1 MCRCV
6 NKRVKVIMSFM
17 LDIEIIILKFINF
30 MKFLI
35 LLIFLEFN
43 CDEFKVEKVFKF
55 LMNVNF
61 LLKEVY
67 IDFYKKNFK
76 IFGQKIKYNIL

>member
-17 LDIEIIILKFINF
+17 LDIEIIILKFIDF

-67 IDFYKKNFK
+67 IDFYNKNFK

>member
-1 MCRCV
+1 
-6 NKRVKVIMSFM
+6 M
-17 LDIEIIILKFINF
+17 LDIEIFILKFIDF

-35 LLIFLEFN
+35 LLIFFEFN

-55 LMNVNF
+55 LMNVDF

>member
-17 LDIEIIILKFINF
+17 LDIEIIILKFIDF

-76 IFGQKIKYNIL
+76 IFGQKIKYKIL

>member
-1 MCRCV
+1 
-6 NKRVKVIMSFM
+6 M
-17 LDIEIIILKFINF
+17 LDIEIIILKLIDF

>member
-17 LDIEIIILKFINF
+17 LDIEIIILKFIDF

-55 LMNVNF
+55 SMNVNF

>member
-17 LDIEIIILKFINF
+17 LDIEIIILKFIDF

-76 IFGQKIKYNIL
+76 IFGQKIKYYIL

>member
-1 MCRCV
+1 
-6 NKRVKVIMSFM
+6 M
-17 LDIEIIILKFINF
+17 LDIEIIILKFIDF

-43 CDEFKVEKVFKF
+43 CDDFKVEKVFKF

>member
-17 LDIEIIILKFINF
+17 LDIEIIILKFIDF

-76 IFGQKIKYNIL
+76 IFG

>member
-1 MCRCV
+1 
-6 NKRVKVIMSFM
+6 MSFL
-17 LDIEIIILKFINF
+17 LDIEIIILKFIDF

>member
-6 NKRVKVIMSFM
+6 NKRIKVIMSFL
-17 LDIEIIILKFINF
+17 LDIEIIILKFIDF

>member
-17 LDIEIIILKFINF
+17 LDIEIIILKFIDF

>member
-17 LDIEIIILKFINF
+17 LDIEIFILKFIDF

>member
-1 MCRCV
+1 
-6 NKRVKVIMSFM
+6 M
-17 LDIEIIILKFINF
+17 LDIEIIILKFIDF

-43 CDEFKVEKVFKF
+43 CDEFKFEKVFKF

>member
-17 LDIEIIILKFINF
+17 LDIEIIILKFIDF

-43 CDEFKVEKVFKF
+43 CDDFKVEKVFKF

>member
-1 MCRCV
+1 
-6 NKRVKVIMSFM
+6 MSFM
-17 LDIEIIILKFINF
+17 LDIEIIILKFIDF

>member
-6 NKRVKVIMSFM
+6 YKRVKVIMSFM
-17 LDIEIIILKFINF
+17 LDIEIIILKFIDF

>member
-17 LDIEIIILKFINF
+17 LDIEIIILKFIGF

>member
-17 LDIEIIILKFINF
+17 LDIEIIILKFIDF

-61 LLKEVY
+61 LLKEVC

>member
-17 LDIEIIILKFINF
+17 LDIEIIILKFIDF

-67 IDFYKKNFK
+67 IDFYKKNFN

>member
-1 MCRCV
+1 
-6 NKRVKVIMSFM
+6 M
-17 LDIEIIILKFINF
+17 LDIEIIILKFIDF

-76 IFGQKIKYNIL
+76 IFGQKIKYNILQNKNFG

>member
-1 MCRCV
+1 
-6 NKRVKVIMSFM
+6 M
-17 LDIEIIILKFINF
+17 LDIEIIILKFIFF

>member
-1 MCRCV
+1 
-6 NKRVKVIMSFM
+6 MSFI
-17 LDIEIIILKFINF
+17 LDIEIIILKFIDF

>member
-6 NKRVKVIMSFM
+6 NKRIKVIMSFM
-17 LDIEIIILKFINF
+17 LDIEIIILKFIDF

>member
-1 MCRCV
+1 
-6 NKRVKVIMSFM
+6 M
-17 LDIEIIILKFINF
+17 LDIEIIILKFIDF

-43 CDEFKVEKVFKF
+43 CDGFKVEKVFKF

-67 IDFYKKNFK
+67 IDFYKKNLK

>member
-1 MCRCV
+1 
-6 NKRVKVIMSFM
+6 M
-17 LDIEIIILKFINF
+17 LDIEIIILKFIDF